1 LIFFIRIDLNLFF
14 SLLAFQKIV
23 SLLHQINVNMAKIR
37 NLKRVINSE
46 LSSVIEECYVW
57 QLVNQ
62 EKAEKAEDVID
73 EAIAHFDNLIDRVNA
88 DNVQNVKNH
97 FKNIKSDLN
106 KATAELLEKLP
117 KL

>member
-1 LIFFIRIDLNLFF
+1 
-14 SLLAFQKIV
+14 
-23 SLLHQINVNMAKIR
+23 MAKIR
-37 NLKRVINSE
+37 NLKRVINNE

-88 DNVQNVKNH
+88 DNRTKC
-97 FKNIKSDLN
+97 KKSFQ
-106 KATAELLEKLP
+106 KY
-117 KL
+117 